1 MAPQPELHIS
11 IRSEDDSKQAHDVF
25 VVFDGKGLAAREW
38 FPKNLGWHRAKHSEL
53 EARSP
58 AGAAS

>member
-25 VVFDGKGLAAREW
+25 VVFDRKGLAAPER
-38 FPKNLGWHRAKHSEL
+38 FPKDQRWLRAKRPQL